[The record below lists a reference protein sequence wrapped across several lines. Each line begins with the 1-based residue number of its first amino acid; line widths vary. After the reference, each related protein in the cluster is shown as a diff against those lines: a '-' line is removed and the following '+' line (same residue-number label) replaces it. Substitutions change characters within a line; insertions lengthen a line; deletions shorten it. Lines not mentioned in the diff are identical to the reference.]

1 MYIFCFH
8 FISFESLSLNLHLP
22 CNARIKILIARYI
35 GRVFILH
42 SGFLFFLN
50 MRDKAIYAG
59 ADVDGRMARSVLSLL
74 PSANRKFMFVSDNE
88 HA

>member
-1 MYIFCFH
+1 MC
-8 FISFESLSLNLHLP
+8 SFS
-22 CNARIKILIARYI
+22 IA
-35 GRVFILH
+35 VFF
-42 SGFLFFLN
+42 SLN

-59 ADVDGRMARSVLSLL
+59 ADVDGRMTRSVLSLL